1 MFAPVTDQ
9 SPASP
14 QPPGLARTTT
24 PVRGFHAANAP
35 WHDPTAAIP
44 PPAQTATAVTA
55 CDDDAWAWARACTG
69 PEEERRME
77 FLREVDVEV
86 VTHSFQRTAV
96 WFGGSV
102 LASTPGFYSSCVTK
116 ADYEEHGAS
125 VVRQNPV
132 FRGV

>member
-14 QPPGLARTTT
+14 HPPGRARTTT

-55 CDDDAWAWARACTG
+55 CDDVPACDDDAWAWARACTG

-77 FLREVDVEV
+77 FLREVEVEV
-86 VTHSFQRTAV
+86 VGR
-96 WFGGSV
+96 GS
-102 LASTPGFYSSCVTK
+102 
-116 ADYEEHGAS
+116 S
-125 VVRQNPV
+125 VKG
-132 FRGV
+132 RGPRVEG